1 VEKDGIEGWVG
12 LGEEEKDLSALKD
25 PPGMD
30 TVEVGVAFGILVT
43 TPVKDSMPEDERD
56 MGGEKVALI
65 KGDKVPANPGLPE
78 PQRGLLDIDCVPPAL
93 VAEVDGTELVL
104 GNGL

>member
-1 VEKDGIEGWVG
+1 
-12 LGEEEKDLSALKD
+12 
-25 PPGMD
+25 MD
-30 TVEVGVAFGILVT
+30 TVGMGVAFDILVT

-65 KGDKVPANPGLPE
+65 KDDKVPANPGLPV
-78 PQRGLLDIDCVPPAL
+78 PKSGLLDIDCVPPAL